1 MQTDEQKVQELLKPR
16 YKIIADYPHSPFPV
30 GRLLDGNDES
40 FLVTR
45 TQYQDFGE
53 LHFQN
58 NWMPIDYLEKFPH
71 LFCKLEWWEERKPE
85 EMPEYV
91 KPDPNGALEQ
101 FRSQKTIYKV
111 RRWVRDDNNLWCE
124 VGDHDHIHVNHII
137 PATSSEYNNYNNAQK
152 IQL

>member
-1 MQTDEQKVQELLKPR
+1 M
-16 YKIIADYPHSPFPV
+16 
-30 GRLLDGNDES
+30 GRIPEAEIKKCPEI
-40 FLVTR
+40 FR
-45 TQYQDFGE
+45 
-53 LHFQN
+53 
-58 NWMPIDYLEKFPH
+58 
-71 LFCKLEWWEERKPE
+71 KLEWHEERDAS

-101 FRSQKTIYKV
+101 FRSKKTIYKV

-124 VGDHDHIHVNHII
+124 VGKHDHIHVNHII